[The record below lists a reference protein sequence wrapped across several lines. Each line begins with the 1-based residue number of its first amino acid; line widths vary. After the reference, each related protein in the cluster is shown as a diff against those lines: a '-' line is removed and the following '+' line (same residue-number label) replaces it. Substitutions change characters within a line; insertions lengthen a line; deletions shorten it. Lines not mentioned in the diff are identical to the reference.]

1 MFGLT
6 QREQR
11 WKAEQKAAET
21 LVGLTVAVLQTKAQ
35 IAQTEALTEE
45 RIRQIVRDEMA
56 RMASDPQRGSEGA

>member
-21 LVGLTVAVLQTKAQ
+21 LVCLTVAALQTKAQ

-45 RIRQIVRDEMA
+45 RIRHIVREELA
-56 RMASDPQRGSEGA
+56 RALAAEPKP

>member
-6 QREQR
+6 RREQR

-21 LVGLTVAVLQTKAQ
+21 LAGFTVAVLRTKAQ

-45 RIRQIVRDEMA
+45 RIRQIVREELA
-56 RMASDPQRGSEGA
+56 ALAASEPKP